1 MVSRFLKKEP
11 LTELSAVCTNDTL
24 VEMQKRCREIYV
36 HPELLN
42 YMVALIHAT
51 RKHGKV
57 AHGVSPR
64 GTLAFVHAAQ
74 GFAMVNGRDY
84 VVPEDVKTVAVPVL
98 AHRLSLSVDA
108 DGSRAAK
115 KVIEDI
121 LGSTALPTEDWAKR

>member
-1 MVSRFLKKEP
+1 MAERFLKKEP
-11 LTELSAVCTNDTL
+11 LAELTSVCTKETL
-24 VEMQKRCREIYV
+24 AELQKQCREVYI
-36 HPELLN
+36 HPELLK
-42 YMVALIHAT
+42 YMVELIQAT

-74 GFAMVNGRDY
+74 GHAMVSGREY
-84 VVPEDVKTVAVPVL
+84 VVPEDIKAVAVPVL

-115 KVIEDI
+115 KIIEDL
-121 LGSTALPTEDWAKR
+121 LGSVSLPTEDWTKR